1 LKFDNIFSTDESL
14 VDEENL
20 NLRRKA
26 QNWMFMDLI
35 GFY

>member
-1 LKFDNIFSTDESL
+1 LNDESP
-14 VDEENL
+14 VGKENL
-20 NLRRKA
+20 NLRRKT

>member
-1 LKFDNIFSTDESL
+1 LNDESP
-14 VDEENL
+14 VGKENL

>member
-1 LKFDNIFSTDESL
+1 LNDESL
-14 VDEENL
+14 VGKENL

>member
-1 LKFDNIFSTDESL
+1 LNDESPVGKENL
-14 VDEENL
+14 NL